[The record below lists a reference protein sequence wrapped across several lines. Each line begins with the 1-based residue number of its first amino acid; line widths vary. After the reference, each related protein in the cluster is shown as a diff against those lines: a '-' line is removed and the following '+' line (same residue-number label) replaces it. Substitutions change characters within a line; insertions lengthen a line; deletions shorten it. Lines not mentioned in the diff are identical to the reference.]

1 MNFFSESIIDLLNSE
16 FPVYC
21 NFYRVVKHYSMYSSM
36 LTVHITDILMK
47 ENDKKMI
54 SGFVIE
60 IIQILLCKIFL
71 TLPF

>member
-47 ENDKKMI
+47 ENDKK
-54 SGFVIE
+54 
-60 IIQILLCKIFL
+60 
-71 TLPF
+71 